1 MAASSPTRCAAVP
14 SEARHS
20 WSARSD
26 QDSPKLIKMHDF
38 ASRPIQSQKCV
49 QNPISKNLTK
59 LARGPLAHESAS
71 VIPLPVVPLLLS
83 LFWLTVRLVL
93 TLDNVD
99 TKKNPCICKVKS
111 QAWCRQNPAKRRPVQ
126 FLAKFEKSSLRTA
139 STQSEFISW
148 CLDSVLS
155 AVTPLKVCVL
165 VQVGV
170 ADPGA
175 EPVCPWERK
184 KERRSL
190 RGCSVLDRQS
200 KLGLMQRVDKSVL
213 SLRCRNT
220 TNAKEASSASRTQK
234 PQLVIMNHCT
244 GTLPLSQGARE

>member
-1 MAASSPTRCAAVP
+1 MAASSPTSCAAVP

-38 ASRPIQSQKCV
+38 TSRPIQSQKCV

-99 TKKNPCICKVKS
+99 TKKNHVFVRS
-111 QAWCRQNPAKRRPVQ
+111 SRKRGADKTQLRGDRY
-126 FLAKFEKSSLRTA
+126 SSLQNSRNRPCGQLRL
-139 STQSEFISW
+139 SRNSSPGVLIQS
-148 CLDSVLS
+148 
-155 AVTPLKVCVL
+155 
-165 VQVGV
+165 
-170 ADPGA
+170 
-175 EPVCPWERK
+175 
-184 KERRSL
+184 
-190 RGCSVLDRQS
+190 
-200 KLGLMQRVDKSVL
+200 
-213 SLRCRNT
+213 
-220 TNAKEASSASRTQK
+220 
-234 PQLVIMNHCT
+234 
-244 GTLPLSQGARE
+244 